1 MARTLFT
8 NVRII
13 DGEGGDP
20 YQGEA
25 LVDGNRIKQI
35 SNSAG
40 DIATDGAEVI
50 DAAGATLMPGL
61 VESHA
66 HPSFGDTADLAPLGE
81 IPPEEH
87 TLLAARNAKKLLDHG
102 FTSGCCAASAKARL
116 DVVIRNAINN
126 GEIPGPRLLAA
137 TPELTVT
144 GGLGDV
150 NLMHLERECFAI
162 VADGPDEFRKV
173 CRMMIREGVD
183 TLKINPS
190 GDEFVPVA
198 RAEHTVMNDA
208 EVAAVCEVAR
218 SRDKRV
224 AAHARS
230 AESVKMSLR
239 HGVEIIYHATF
250 CDEEARDML
259 EAKKDEVFV
268 SPTIGV
274 TYTTAYEA
282 GDYGITT
289 EVATGMGILR
299 ELEVAVETI
308 KDLKKRGVRILPGG
322 DYGFAWNPI
331 GANAR
336 DLEHFVKLF
345 DYTPLEAI
353 TAATKLGGQI
363 MMLGNELGLVREG
376 YLADLLL
383 VDGDPSK
390 DVSILQDADKLLA
403 IMKDGTFHKAPD
415 VRRMASRVAA
425 E

>member
-1 MARTLFT
+1 MSRTVFT
-8 NVRII
+8 NVRVL
-13 DGEGGDP
+13 DGAGNDP
-20 YQGEA
+20 FAAQVLVEA
-25 LVDGNRIKQI
+25 NRIRSI
-35 SNSAG
+35 ARDGATIDAG
-40 DIATDGAEVI
+40 DAEVI
-50 DAAGATLMPGL
+50 DGAGATLMPGL

-87 TLLAARNAKKLLDHG
+87 TLLAAANAKKLLDQG
-102 FTSGCCAASAKARL
+102 FTSINCAASAKARL
-116 DVVIRNAINN
+116 DVVIRNAINA
-126 GEIPGPRLLAA
+126 GQIPGPRMLAA

-150 NLMHLERECFAI
+150 NLMHLNRECFAI

-173 CRMMIREGVD
+173 ARMMIREGVD

-198 RAEHTVMNDA
+198 RAEHTVMNDD

-239 HGVEIIYHATF
+239 HGVEILYHATF
-250 CDEEARDML
+250 CDEEARDQL
-259 EAKKDEVFV
+259 EAARDKVFV
-268 SPTIGV
+268 SPTIGI
-274 TYTTAYEA
+274 TYTTAKEA
-282 GDYGITT
+282 GDWGVTP
-289 EVATGMGILR
+289 EVAAGMGVVR
-299 ELEVAVETI
+299 ELEVACEVM
-308 KDLKKRGVRILPGG
+308 KDLKKRGVRVLPGG

-336 DLEHFVKLF
+336 DLEHFVNLF
-345 DYTPLEAI
+345 DYTPMEAI

-363 MMLGNELGLVREG
+363 MMMGDELGTVSEG
-376 YLADLLL
+376 WLADLLL

-390 DVSILQDADKLLA
+390 DVSILQDADRLLA
-403 IMKDGTFHKAPD
+403 IMKDGSFHKAPD
-415 VRRMASRVAA
+415 AERLAQRIAA